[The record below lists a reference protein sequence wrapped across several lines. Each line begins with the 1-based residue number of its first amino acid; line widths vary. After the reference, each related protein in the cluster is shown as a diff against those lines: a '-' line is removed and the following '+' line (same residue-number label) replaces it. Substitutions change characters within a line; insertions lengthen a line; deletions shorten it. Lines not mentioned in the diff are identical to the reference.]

1 MRKGWKKAVSTML
14 CAAMILSMSS
24 FIVSADGEPTI
35 PETPAGDATTEV
47 PGDEKDPEE
56 QPPVNE
62 EKDPADEEKD
72 PADEEKDPADE
83 EKDPADEEKD
93 PADEEKDPAD
103 EKKDPAGEEKDPAD
117 EEKDP
122 SEVPGG
128 PEQPSNSLPLTPL
141 TPAAPA
147 AENGIMTLDLPGAG
161 TVDSPFLVSTV
172 DDLRSA
178 VETGGYQVQAT
189 RSSRGRCIGTT
200 GWRWRPSQSAKVR
213 WRLTGQVHHHRR
225 QGDCYQRG
233 HRAAGDCTAEGTG
246 GGHPAARGG
255 VCRRDSQPGASGS
268 GITGRCTR

>member
-24 FIVSADGEPTI
+24 FMVSADGEPTI

-93 PADEEKDPAD
+93 P
-103 EKKDPAGEEKDPAD
+103 
-117 EEKDP
+117 

-141 TPAAPA
+141 TPATPA
-147 AENGIMTLDLPGAG
+147 AENGIMTLDAQPTSTPTNEEELKAAL
-161 TVDSPFLVSTV
+161 TDTSIDTITINDEIEISSPIEISRK
-172 DDLRSA
+172 LRLQ
-178 VETGGYQVQAT
+178 ETE
-189 RSSRGRCIGTT
+189 
-200 GWRWRPSQSAKVR
+200 
-213 WRLTGQVHHHRR
+213 L
-225 QGDCYQRG
+225 
-233 HRAAGDCTAEGTG
+233 
-246 GGHPAARGG
+246 
-255 VCRRDSQPGASGS
+255 
-268 GITGRCTR
+268 